1 MASSSFI
8 GLVNNAALLLALG
21 LIYDLLD
28 FRHHGENSISQQ
40 LVSGLILGA
49 IGVAIMLNPWD
60 FGHGVVFDT
69 RSILLCI
76 SGFFFG
82 FIPLSL
88 VIIVTATF
96 RLIIGGTGA
105 WIGLAVIISSG
116 GIGLA
121 WQYFLRNKARHPK
134 TSELYLLG
142 IVVHVVMLV
151 WMLFLPWET
160 AKNVLA
166 TITIPVMLIY
176 PIGTAALGKLLV
188 SREKRRESENR
199 LQKSEEKFRCLF
211 QYHIAAQLIL
221 DPDTGQIVDAN
232 KAAEN
237 FYGWSVAEL
246 QCKCVPDINT
256 LPPEQVALKMNK
268 AKSLKR
274 FHSEF
279 KHRLAD
285 GSIRDVE
292 VYSSSI
298 EIEGRQ
304 LLHSI
309 IHDIS
314 DRQKAEESLREREH
328 FLQTI
333 IKTTVD
339 GFWVLDVK
347 GLITEVNTAYCSMS
361 GYSREELIGKSIGEL
376 DTKETEEETAAR
388 IERIISKGSEI
399 FETRHS
405 RKDQSI
411 YPIEV
416 SATYLDVD
424 GGKFVCF
431 GRDITERKQA
441 EKKISHKN
449 DLLQYIIEHTNSAVA
464 VHDRN
469 LNYIY
474 VSKNYLY
481 QYGIKDHNI
490 IGKHHYEVFPDLPQK
505 WRDVHQKVL
514 QGEIHGSE
522 RDDYHREDGSIE
534 WTRWDCRPWFEAD
547 GIIGGLIVYTEII
560 TERIQAEEALRASEA
575 RFRNMVE
582 DAPDPI
588 FIQTQMRFSYL
599 NQKALN
605 LFGAKDAQELI
616 GTPVMERF
624 HPDYHDSVKQR
635 IKGLN
640 EHCKPA
646 ELMEQKY
653 LRMDGSTVLVE
664 VTAQSIMYEDNDGA
678 LVFVRDI
685 TERKNLEAQLMQ
697 AQKMESVGRL
707 AGGVAHDYNNMLSII
722 LGYTDFA
729 FEKIDTKH
737 PLFSDLEEI
746 HTAAERSVDITRQLL
761 AFSRKQTIEPTLLDL
776 NESVEGMLKMLRR
789 LIGEDID
796 IAWHPGEHLW
806 PVFMDPSQ
814 LNQIIV
820 NLCVNA
826 RDAIKNVGKITI
838 ETNTKSFD
846 DEYCAEHVGFRPGD
860 YIMVAVSDDGCGM
873 DKDLQSHIFEPF
885 FTTKEMGKGTGL
897 GLATVYGIVKQNNGF
912 INVYSELGQ
921 GTTFRIYIPRPEALL
936 KKLEKKKH
944 RLPYAGGDE
953 TILLVEDDQAI
964 LKMTKM
970 MLERFGY
977 SVLSASKPE
986 EAIEIANK
994 YSGQIHLFIT
1004 DVVMPEMNGRD
1015 LSKNILSIYPN
1026 LKTLFMSGY
1035 TANVIAHHGV
1045 LDEGVNFIQK
1055 PFSREQ
1061 ISVKVRESLDGD

>member
-1 MASSSFI
+1 MTSSSFI

-28 FRHHGENSISQQ
+28 FRQHGENSLSQQ

-49 IGVAIMLNPWD
+49 IGVAIMLNPWA
-60 FGHGVVFDT
+60 FGHGIVFDT

-88 VIIVTATF
+88 VVIVTGTF
-96 RLIIGGTGA
+96 RLIIGGTGM

-176 PIGTAALGKLLV
+176 PMGTAALGKLLV

-246 QCKCVPDINT
+246 QCKCAQEINT
-256 LPPEQVALKMNK
+256 LPPEQVALRMKK

-314 DRQKAEESLREREH
+314 DRQKAEE
-328 FLQTI
+328 
-333 IKTTVD
+333 
-339 GFWVLDVK
+339 
-347 GLITEVNTAYCSMS
+347 
-361 GYSREELIGKSIGEL
+361 
-376 DTKETEEETAAR
+376 
-388 IERIISKGSEI
+388 
-399 FETRHS
+399 
-405 RKDQSI
+405 
-411 YPIEV
+411 
-416 SATYLDVD
+416 
-424 GGKFVCF
+424 
-431 GRDITERKQA
+431 
-441 EKKISHKN
+441 
-449 DLLQYIIEHTNSAVA
+449 
-464 VHDRN
+464 
-469 LNYIY
+469 
-474 VSKNYLY
+474 
-481 QYGIKDHNI
+481 
-490 IGKHHYEVFPDLPQK
+490 
-505 WRDVHQKVL
+505 
-514 QGEIHGSE
+514 
-522 RDDYHREDGSIE
+522 
-534 WTRWDCRPWFEAD
+534 
-547 GIIGGLIVYTEII
+547 
-560 TERIQAEEALRASEA
+560 ALRASED
-575 RFRNMVE
+575 RFRKMIE

-588 FIQTQMRFSYL
+588 FIQTQMHFSYL
-599 NQKALN
+599 NKKALN

-616 GTPVMERF
+616 GSPVMERF
-624 HPDYHDSVKQR
+624 HPDYHESVKQR

-664 VTAQSIMYEDNDGA
+664 VTAQPIMYEDNDGA
-678 LVFVRDI
+678 LVFVRDV

-707 AGGVAHDYNNMLSII
+707 AGGIAHDYNNMLSII

-737 PLFSDLEEI
+737 PLFSDLEQI

-796 IAWHPGEHLW
+796 IVWHPGEHLW

-814 LNQIIV
+814 LNQMIV

-838 ETNTKSFD
+838 ETSTKSFD

-897 GLATVYGIVKQNNGF
+897 GLSTVYGIVKQNNGF
-912 INVYSELGQ
+912 INVYSEPGQ
-921 GTTFRIYIPRPEALL
+921 GSSFRIYIPRPEALL
-936 KKLEKKKH
+936 KKLEKKKPT
-944 RLPYAGGDE
+944 LPYAGGDE

-970 MLERFGY
+970 MLERVGY

-1061 ISVKVRESLDGD
+1061 ISVKVRELLDGD

>member
-1 MASSSFI
+1 MTSSSFI

-28 FRHHGENSISQQ
+28 FRQHGENSLSQQ

-49 IGVAIMLNPWD
+49 IGVAIMLNPWA
-60 FGHGVVFDT
+60 FGHGIVFDT

-88 VIIVTATF
+88 VVIVTGTF
-96 RLIIGGTGA
+96 RLIIGGTGM

-176 PIGTAALGKLLV
+176 PMGTAALGKLLV

-246 QCKCVPDINT
+246 QCKCIQDINT
-256 LPPEQVALKMNK
+256 LSPEQVALKMNK

-274 FHSEF
+274 FHFEF

-314 DRQKAEESLREREH
+314 DREKAEESL
-328 FLQTI
+328 
-333 IKTTVD
+333 K
-339 GFWVLDVK
+339 
-347 GLITEVNTAYCSMS
+347 
-361 GYSREELIGKSIGEL
+361 
-376 DTKETEEETAAR
+376 
-388 IERIISKGSEI
+388 
-399 FETRHS
+399 
-405 RKDQSI
+405 
-411 YPIEV
+411 
-416 SATYLDVD
+416 
-424 GGKFVCF
+424 
-431 GRDITERKQA
+431 
-441 EKKISHKN
+441 
-449 DLLQYIIEHTNSAVA
+449 
-464 VHDRN
+464 
-469 LNYIY
+469 
-474 VSKNYLY
+474 
-481 QYGIKDHNI
+481 
-490 IGKHHYEVFPDLPQK
+490 
-505 WRDVHQKVL
+505 
-514 QGEIHGSE
+514 
-522 RDDYHREDGSIE
+522 
-534 WTRWDCRPWFEAD
+534 
-547 GIIGGLIVYTEII
+547 
-560 TERIQAEEALRASEA
+560 ASEA
-575 RFRNMVE
+575 RFRKMVE

-616 GTPVMERF
+616 GSPVMERF
-624 HPDYHDSVKQR
+624 HPDYHASVKQR

-640 EHCKPA
+640 EHRKPT

-664 VTAQSIMYEDNDGA
+664 VTAQPIMYEDNDGA
-678 LVFVRDI
+678 LVFVRDV

-707 AGGVAHDYNNMLSII
+707 AGGIAHDYNNMLSII

-737 PLFSDLEEI
+737 PLFSDLEQI

-814 LNQIIV
+814 LNQMIV

-838 ETNTKSFD
+838 ETSTKSFD
-846 DEYCAEHVGFRPGD
+846 DEYCTEHVGFRPGD

-897 GLATVYGIVKQNNGF
+897 GLSTVYGIVKQNNGF
-912 INVYSELGQ
+912 INVYSEPGQ
-921 GTTFRIYIPRPEALL
+921 GSTFRIYIPRPEALL
-936 KKLEKKKH
+936 KKLEKKKPT
-944 RLPYAGGDE
+944 LPYASGDE

-970 MLERFGY
+970 MLERVGY

-994 YSGQIHLFIT
+994 HSGQIHLFIT

-1061 ISVKVRESLDGD
+1061 ISVKVRELLDGD

>member
-256 LPPEQVALKMNK
+256 LPPEQIALKMNK

-274 FHSEF
+274 CHFEF

-441 EKKISHKN
+441 E
-449 DLLQYIIEHTNSAVA
+449 
-464 VHDRN
+464 
-469 LNYIY
+469 
-474 VSKNYLY
+474 
-481 QYGIKDHNI
+481 
-490 IGKHHYEVFPDLPQK
+490 
-505 WRDVHQKVL
+505 
-514 QGEIHGSE
+514 
-522 RDDYHREDGSIE
+522 
-534 WTRWDCRPWFEAD
+534 
-547 GIIGGLIVYTEII
+547 
-560 TERIQAEEALRASEA
+560 EALRASEA

-588 FIQTQMRFSYL
+588 FIQTQMRFAYL

-664 VTAQSIMYEDNDGA
+664 VTAQPIMYGNNDGA

-729 FEKIDTKH
+729 FEKIDTNH

-873 DKDLQSHIFEPF
+873 DIDLQSHIFEPF

-936 KKLEKKKH
+936 KKLEKKKPT
-944 RLPYAGGDE
+944 RPYAGGDE
-953 TILLVEDDQAI
+953 TILMVEDDQAI

>member
-1 MASSSFI
+1 MTSSSFI

-28 FRHHGENSISQQ
+28 FRQHGENSLSQQ

-49 IGVAIMLNPWD
+49 IGAAIMLNPWA
-60 FGHGVVFDT
+60 FGHGIVFDT

-88 VIIVTATF
+88 VVIVTGTF
-96 RLIIGGTGA
+96 RLIIGGTGM

-176 PIGTAALGKLLV
+176 PMGTAALGKLLV

-199 LQKSEEKFRCLF
+199 LEKSEEKFRCLF
-211 QYHIAAQLIL
+211 QYHIAAQFIL

-246 QCKCVPDINT
+246 QCKCIQDINT
-256 LPPEQVALKMNK
+256 LPPEQVAFKMNN

-333 IKTTVD
+333 INTTVD

-347 GLITEVNTAYCSMS
+347 GLITEVNIAYCSMS

-376 DTKETEEETAAR
+376 DTKETEEEIAAR

-424 GGKFVCF
+424 GGKFICF

-441 EKKISHKN
+441 E
-449 DLLQYIIEHTNSAVA
+449 
-464 VHDRN
+464 
-469 LNYIY
+469 
-474 VSKNYLY
+474 
-481 QYGIKDHNI
+481 
-490 IGKHHYEVFPDLPQK
+490 
-505 WRDVHQKVL
+505 
-514 QGEIHGSE
+514 
-522 RDDYHREDGSIE
+522 
-534 WTRWDCRPWFEAD
+534 
-547 GIIGGLIVYTEII
+547 
-560 TERIQAEEALRASEA
+560 EALRASED
-575 RFRNMVE
+575 RFRKMIE

-588 FIQTQMRFSYL
+588 FIQTQMHFSYL

-616 GTPVMERF
+616 GSPVMERF
-624 HPDYHDSVKQR
+624 HPDYHESVKHR

-640 EHCKPA
+640 EYCKPA
-646 ELMEQKY
+646 ELIEQKY

-664 VTAQSIMYEDNDGA
+664 VTAQPIMYEDNDGV

-737 PLFSDLEEI
+737 PLFSYLEQI

-936 KKLEKKKH
+936 KKMEKKKPT
-944 RLPYAGGDE
+944 RPYAGGDE

-970 MLERFGY
+970 MLERVGY
-977 SVLSASKPE
+977 SVLSASKPD

-1061 ISVKVRESLDGD
+1061 ISVKVRELLDGD

>member
-1 MASSSFI
+1 MTSSSFI

-21 LIYDLLD
+21 LIYDFLD
-28 FRHHGENSISQQ
+28 FRQHGENSLSQQ

-60 FGHGVVFDT
+60 FGHGIVFDT

-88 VIIVTATF
+88 VVIVTGTF
-96 RLIIGGTGA
+96 RLIIGGTGM
-105 WIGLAVIISSG
+105 WIGLAVITSSG

-176 PIGTAALGKLLV
+176 PMGTAALGKLLV

-211 QYHIAAQLIL
+211 KYHIAPQLIL

-246 QCKCVPDINT
+246 QCKCIQDINT
-256 LPPEQVALKMNK
+256 LPPEQVALRIKK

-274 FHSEF
+274 FHFEF

-314 DRQKAEESLREREH
+314 DRQKAEE
-328 FLQTI
+328 
-333 IKTTVD
+333 
-339 GFWVLDVK
+339 
-347 GLITEVNTAYCSMS
+347 
-361 GYSREELIGKSIGEL
+361 
-376 DTKETEEETAAR
+376 
-388 IERIISKGSEI
+388 
-399 FETRHS
+399 
-405 RKDQSI
+405 
-411 YPIEV
+411 
-416 SATYLDVD
+416 
-424 GGKFVCF
+424 
-431 GRDITERKQA
+431 
-441 EKKISHKN
+441 
-449 DLLQYIIEHTNSAVA
+449 
-464 VHDRN
+464 
-469 LNYIY
+469 
-474 VSKNYLY
+474 
-481 QYGIKDHNI
+481 
-490 IGKHHYEVFPDLPQK
+490 
-505 WRDVHQKVL
+505 
-514 QGEIHGSE
+514 
-522 RDDYHREDGSIE
+522 
-534 WTRWDCRPWFEAD
+534 
-547 GIIGGLIVYTEII
+547 
-560 TERIQAEEALRASEA
+560 ALKASEA
-575 RFRNMVE
+575 RFRKMVE

-616 GTPVMERF
+616 GSPVMERF
-624 HPDYHDSVKQR
+624 HPDYHESVKQR

-664 VTAQSIMYEDNDGA
+664 VTAQPIMYEDNDGA
-678 LVFVRDI
+678 LIFVVRDI

-737 PLFSDLEEI
+737 PLFSDLEQI

-846 DEYCAEHVGFRPGD
+846 DEYCAEHLGFRPGD

-936 KKLEKKKH
+936 KKLEKKKPT
-944 RLPYAGGDE
+944 LPYASEDE

-970 MLERFGY
+970 MLERGGY

-1061 ISVKVRESLDGD
+1061 ISVKVRELLDGD